1 MFQLGWAGPSTACR
15 LSLHSLML
23 AERAVRAVSLL
34 GSSTVNTARTA
45 RTARTLC
52 DKNEQTEDSP
62 AAQCEVQGDPE
73 GQQGQG
79 AQEEGAQ
86 AELDEAPPDR
96 GPRGLATTLSS
107 DQQHLQISPA
117 ASQQ

>member
-1 MFQLGWAGPSTACR
+1 
-15 LSLHSLML
+15 ML

-45 RTARTLC
+45 RTLC

-62 AAQCEVQGDPE
+62 ADQWEVQGDPE

-79 AQEEGAQ
+79 AQEESAQ

-117 ASQQ
+117 TTQQ